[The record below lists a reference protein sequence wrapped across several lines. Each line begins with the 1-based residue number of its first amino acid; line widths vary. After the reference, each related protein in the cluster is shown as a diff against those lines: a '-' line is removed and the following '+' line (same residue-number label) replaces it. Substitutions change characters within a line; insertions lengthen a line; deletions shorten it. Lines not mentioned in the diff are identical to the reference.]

1 MRHNKYVMFILRVFV
16 ISHIGYEKVLML
28 YKYESLL
35 TLYIYFK
42 AIKVNLNLP
51 QTIFTQMA
59 STSM

>member
-1 MRHNKYVMFILRVFV
+1 MFTLRVFV